1 MPSPTPRTHELHANA
16 GCGCTCKAAAAAAA
30 VDAPRRRLIQIAA
43 AGVVAPLAFAAAPA
57 WSRPQA
63 GDLLVEEDAEG
74 TPAPLRLADI
84 PMGKPMLA
92 FPYDAAGKKARDETR
107 LNKVALMRFAE
118 ADLDAESRARSA
130 GGVLAFSA
138 ICTHQGCDVKTWSTK
153 EQVLICFCHSSKFR
167 LREGGVVAS
176 GPATRPLPSLPLKLV
191 GDQLAIA
198 DGFSAAPGGQPA

>member
-1 MPSPTPRTHELHANA
+1 MPYPTSRSREPRPDAGAA
-16 GCGCTCKAAAAAAA
+16 GCGCSCAAAAA

-43 AGVVAPLAFAAAPA
+43 AGLVAPLALGAAPA
-57 WSRPQA
+57 WSRPVA

-74 TPAPLRLADI
+74 APAPLRLADI

-92 FPYDAAGKKARDETR
+92 FPYDVAGKKARDQTR
-107 LNKVALMRFAE
+107 LNKVVLMRFAE
-118 ADLDAESRARSA
+118 ADLDAESRARAA

-138 ICTHQGCDVKTWSTK
+138 ICTHQGCDVKTWSSK

-176 GPATRPLPSLPLKLV
+176 GPATRPLPTLPLKLV